1 VLEVVGDD
9 LREREKVLGMKGETG
24 ERHFK
29 ATTDYQWSLAP
40 GSIPSQLL
48 LLVLLVILLF
58 DIFDISK
65 RAPS

>member
-9 LREREKVLGMKGETG
+9 LREREKVLGMKSETG
-24 ERHFK
+24 ERPFK
-29 ATTDYQWSLAP
+29 ATTNNQWSLAP

-48 LLVLLVILLF
+48 LLLLVILLF